1 MLFPLAPINLSSLQE
16 ALASPAA
23 GSTWRSWACASASRG
38 RSTGAC
44 AQRARAR
51 APGARHHLQAG
62 VGRVVFSLVA
72 LLLLAIDRIV
82 FKYFWGVPVFV
93 DIAIP
98 LLVALAVIRVLLYG
112 MRSLFAQQAWLKT
125 SERAIAFTI
134 WGLVVLYF
142 IGVLPEIARELDEI
156 VIPLG
161 KSSISL
167 LTVGK
172 SIAAVVATLIV
183 TLWLSSLLEARLQ
196 SATSFDNNIKAVLAK
211 FLKAVLLIVGVLV
224 ALQAIGFDLTLLTVF
239 SGALGVGIG
248 LGLQKLAANYIAG
261 FTILLDKSIRLCDM
275 ITVDNRHGVVSRVTA
290 RYVVVRSLDG
300 VEAIVPNET
309 LVTTTVLNHSSSARE
324 ARAVVTIQIAYD
336 ADLDTALRLM
346 EEAARAEP
354 RVLTE
359 PNPPLAIVT
368 GFMDSGI
375 GLELGF
381 WVRDP
386 GDGPGRAEERDQP
399 AHLRRVP
406 RERHRDSVSAARHPV
421 GGRGK
426 RPGAAGRRAGR
437 PTPKGCPTL

>member
-1 MLFPLAPINLSSLQE
+1 MLYAPLDPSRLQA
-16 ALASPAA
+16 ALADPRGWVDLALVGLCIGIA
-23 GSTWRSWACASASRG
+23 WAFDR
-38 RSTGAC
+38 RLE
-44 AQRARAR
+44 QRARAR
-51 APGARHHLQAG
+51 EPRARHHLQAS

-72 LLLLAIDRIV
+72 LLLLALDRV
-82 FKYFWGVPVFV
+82 VYKYFWGVPVFV

-98 LLVALAVIRVLLYG
+98 MLVALAVIRVLLYG
-112 MRSLFAQQAWLKT
+112 MRRLFARQAWLKT

-142 IGVLPEIARELDEI
+142 IGVLPEIARELDEL
-156 VIPLG
+156 VLPVG
-161 KSSISL
+161 KTSISL

-183 TLWLSSLLEARLQ
+183 TLWLSSLLEARLLN
-196 SATSFDNNIKAVLAK
+196 ATSLDSNIKAVLAK
-211 FLKAVLLIVGVLV
+211 FLKAVLLVVAVLV

-239 SGALGVGIG
+239 GGALGVGIG

-261 FTILLDKSIRLCDM
+261 FTILLDKSIRLNDM
-275 ITVDNRHGVVSRVTA
+275 ITVDGRHGVVARVTA

-324 ARAVVTIQIAYD
+324 ARAVVAIQIAYD

-346 EEAARAEP
+346 EEAARSEP

-368 GFMDSGI
+368 GFMDNGI
-375 GLELGF
+375 ALELGF

-386 GDGPGRAEERDQP
+386 EMGQGLLKSTINRRMFAAFRANGIEIPYPRREIRWIAGSEAP
-399 AHLRRVP
+399 AP
-406 RERHRDSVSAARHPV
+406 P
-421 GGRGK
+421 
-426 RPGAAGRRAGR
+426 PPRAG
-437 PTPKGCPTL
+437 

>member
-1 MLFPLAPINLSSLQE
+1 MLYAPLDPARLQE
-16 ALASPAA
+16 ALASPRGWADLALVGLCIGIAWAFDRRLAA
-23 GSTWRSWACASASRG
+23 
-38 RSTGAC
+38 
-44 AQRARAR
+44 RARAR
-51 APGARHHLQAG
+51 AHTPGARHHLQAG

-72 LLLLAIDRIV
+72 LLLLALDRVV

-98 LLVALAVIRVLLYG
+98 MLVALAVIRVLVYG
-112 MRSLFAQQAWLKT
+112 MRQVFAQQAWLKA
-125 SERAIAFTI
+125 SERAVAFTI

-142 IGVLPEIARELDEI
+142 IGVLPEIAREFDAI
-156 VIPLG
+156 VLPLG
-161 KSSISL
+161 KTSISL
-167 LTVGK
+167 LTVAK

-183 TLWLSSLLEARLQ
+183 TLWLSSVLEARLLT
-196 SATSFDNNIKAVLAK
+196 ATSFDSNIKAVLAK
-211 FLKAVLLIVGVLV
+211 IVKAVLLVVGVLV

-261 FTILLDKSIRLCDM
+261 FTILLDKSIRLDDM
-275 ITVDNRHGVVSRVTA
+275 ITVDNRHGVVARVTA

-324 ARAVVTIQIAYD
+324 ARGAVTIQIAYD

-354 RVLTE
+354 RVMSA
-359 PNPPLAIVT
+359 PNPPQAIVT
-368 GFMDSGI
+368 GFMDNGI

-381 WVRDP
+381 WIRDP
-386 GDGPGRAEERDQP
+386 EMGQGALKSAINRRMFAAFREHGIEIPYPRRDV
-399 AHLRRVP
+399 RW
-406 RERHRDSVSAARHPV
+406 V
-421 GGRGK
+421 GGSE
-426 RPGAAGRRAGR
+426 PPAPPPRA
-437 PTPKGCPTL
+437 L